1 MVATKTALTTETAGS
16 AAVVRMMQTMSSKGR
31 TQWSPPYESHSALSA
46 EDAPRSNLKG
56 TAMSIKITLAFV
68 VAVIALASPAV
79 APNNH
84 GGGSMQLSQYCSP
97 PDDGPAA
104 QTIYC

>member
-1 MVATKTALTTETAGS
+1 LESEWRFAAKTMLKQNSRVGHSQKT
-16 AAVVRMMQTMSSKGR
+16 
-31 TQWSPPYESHSALSA
+31 HSALSA

-68 VAVIALASPAV
+68 VVVIALASLTV

-84 GGGSMQLSQYCSP
+84 GSGSMRLSQYCSP